1 MQLTSTKIQPN
12 QKKVGANL
20 HNPILYAHATN
31 NNMLVGQFVQRSK
44 TYWSFSYS
52 DEWLAYDSA
61 FPISLSLPLVEGE
74 CSSFNALNFIHNLLP
89 DLKEERLSLAHS
101 VGVQS
106 NDAFT
111 LLSKIG
117 HDCTGGISFGENR
130 KPPKIGWEYREISA
144 SELNELVTQRKSFL
158 PFFGEYRPCISGTQR
173 KTTLTRLNGKWYV
186 PQGKSISSHIIKY
199 PMDTIVQ
206 SNSILDMSSSV
217 ENEFICTQI
226 AKELGFNVPNMEII
240 TTESG
245 AKALA
250 VKRFD
255 RRFVDGVVSRR
266 HQEDF
271 CQIFG
276 VPEHQKYQSENNLGV
291 SKIVD
296 VLSLSEERKANNH
309 DFFKFMILQCLLGA
323 TDGHLKNFSVH
334 IVPGGHYQLAPF
346 YDLLS
351 AYPAVS
357 ATGLNKRKLK
367 LAMGLK
373 ASRGYKYNIN
383 KICLRHIEQT
393 ANRFGISNAE
403 CHEIVSTFLAQFS
416 SALSSIDKR
425 FPGQEF
431 ALVRD
436 AIFQHATEIV
446 GKLNRTI
453 K

>member
-1 MQLTSTKIQPN
+1 M
-12 QKKVGANL
+12 

-31 NNMLVGQFVQRSK
+31 NNMLVGQFVQQSK
-44 TYWSFSYS
+44 TNFSFSYT

-61 FPISLSLPLVEGE
+61 FPLSLSLPLVRGE

-89 DLKEERLSLAHS
+89 DLKEERLSLAQS

-106 NDAFT
+106 NDVFT
-111 LLSKIG
+111 LLSKIS
-117 HDCTGGISFGENR
+117 HDCTGGISFTESR
-130 KPPKIGWEYREISA
+130 EPPKIGWKYREISA

-158 PFFGEYRPCISGTQR
+158 PFFGDCRPCISGTQR

-186 PQGKSISSHIIKY
+186 PQEKSLSSHIIKF
-199 PMDTIVQ
+199 PMDVIAQ
-206 SNSILDMSSSV
+206 SNSVLDMSGSV

-226 AKELGFNVPNMEII
+226 AKELGFKVPDIEII
-240 TTESG
+240 TAESG

-255 RRFVDGVVSRR
+255 RCFGDGVVTRR

-271 CQIFG
+271 CQILG
-276 VPEHQKYQSENNLGV
+276 VPEHQKYQSENNLSV

-296 VLSLSEERKANNH
+296 VLSLSAQSKANNH

-334 IVPGGHYQLAPF
+334 IAPGGHYKLAPF

-367 LAMGLK
+367 LAMGLQ
-373 ASRGYKYNIN
+373 ASRGYKYHIS

-393 ANRFGISNAE
+393 ASQFGISNAE
-403 CHEIVSTFLAQFS
+403 CHEIVFAFLAQFS
-416 SALSSIDKR
+416 SALSSIDNR
-425 FPGQEF
+425 FPEKEF
-431 ALVRD
+431 SRVKD

-446 GKLNRTI
+446 EKLNRTI

>member
-1 MQLTSTKIQPN
+1 
-12 QKKVGANL
+12 
-20 HNPILYAHATN
+20 
-31 NNMLVGQFVQRSK
+31 MLVGQFVQQSK
-44 TYWSFSYS
+44 TNVSFSYS

-61 FPISLSLPLVEGE
+61 FPISLSLPLVRGE
-74 CSSFNALNFIHNLLP
+74 CSAFNALNFIHNLLP

-106 NDAFT
+106 IDAFN

-117 HDCTGGISFGENR
+117 HDCTGGISFTESRQAPN
-130 KPPKIGWEYREISA
+130 IGWEYRDIST
-144 SELNELVTQRKSFL
+144 SELNELITQRKSFL

-199 PMDTIVQ
+199 PMDTIAQ
-206 SNSILDMSSSV
+206 SNSVLDMSSSV
-217 ENEFICTQI
+217 ENEFICNQI
-226 AKELGFNVPNMEII
+226 AKKLGFNVPNVEII
-240 TTESG
+240 ATESG

-250 VKRFD
+250 VERFD
-255 RRFVDGVVSRR
+255 RSFGERSVSCR

-271 CQIFG
+271 CQILG
-276 VPEHQKYQSENNLGV
+276 VPEHRKYQSENGLGIT
-291 SKIVD
+291 SIAD
-296 VLSLSEERKANNH
+296 VLNFSAESNVNTH
-309 DFFKFMILQCLLGA
+309 DFFKFMILQYLLGA

-334 IVPGGHYQLAPF
+334 IAPGGHYQLAPF

-351 AYPAVS
+351 AYPAVG

-373 ASRGYKYNIN
+373 ASRGYKYHIN

-393 ANRFGISNAE
+393 ANQFGISNTN
-403 CHEIVSTFLAQFS
+403 CHEIVSAFLAQFS
-416 SALSSIDKR
+416 SALSSVDNR
-425 FPGQEF
+425 FPEKEF
-431 ALVRD
+431 TLVKN
-436 AIFQHATEIV
+436 AICQHATEIV

>member
-1 MQLTSTKIQPN
+1 M
-12 QKKVGANL
+12 
-20 HNPILYAHATN
+20 HNSKLYAHATN
-31 NNMLVGQFVQRSK
+31 NNMLVGQFVQQSK

-61 FPISLSLPLVEGE
+61 FPISLSLPLAKGQY
-74 CSSFNALNFIHNLLP
+74 SSSNTLNFIHNLLP

-101 VGVQS
+101 VGMQS
-106 NDAFT
+106 NDVFN
-111 LLSKIG
+111 LLAKIG
-117 HDCTGGISFGENR
+117 HDCTGGISFTESR
-130 KPPKIGWEYREISA
+130 EPPKIGWKYREISA

-158 PFFGEYRPCISGTQR
+158 PFFGDYRPCISGTQR

-186 PQGKSISSHIIKY
+186 PQEKSLSSHIIKY
-199 PMDTIVQ
+199 PMNAIAQ
-206 SNSILDMSSSV
+206 SNSVLDMSSSV

-226 AKELGFNVPNMEII
+226 AKELGFKVPDMEII

-245 AKALA
+245 AKAL
-250 VKRFD
+250 VVERFD
-255 RRFVDGVVSRR
+255 RCYVDGIMSRR

-276 VPEHQKYQSENNLGV
+276 VPEHQKYQSENNLGA

-296 VLSLSEERKANNH
+296 VLSLSAERKANNH
-309 DFFKFMILQCLLGA
+309 DFFKFMVLQYLLGA

-334 IVPGGHYQLAPF
+334 IAPGGHYQLAPF

-351 AYPAVS
+351 AYPAVG

-373 ASRGYKYNIN
+373 ASRGYKYHIN

-393 ANRFGISNAE
+393 ANQFGISNVN
-403 CHEIVSTFLAQFS
+403 CHEVVSDFLVQFS
-416 SALSSIDKR
+416 SALTSMDNR
-425 FPGQEF
+425 FPEREF
-431 ALVRD
+431 SLVKD
-436 AIFQHATEIV
+436 AIFQHAIKIV
-446 GKLNRTI
+446 EKLNRSI

>member
-1 MQLTSTKIQPN
+1 M
-12 QKKVGANL
+12 

-31 NNMLVGQFVQRSK
+31 NNMLVGQFVQQSK
-44 TYWSFSYS
+44 TNFSFSYT

-61 FPISLSLPLVEGE
+61 FPLSLSLPLVRGE
-74 CSSFNALNFIHNLLP
+74 CSSLNTLNFIHNLLP

-106 NDAFT
+106 NDAFN

-117 HDCTGGISFGENR
+117 HDCTGGISFTESSEEPN
-130 KPPKIGWEYREISA
+130 IGWEYREISA

-186 PQGKSISSHIIKY
+186 PQEKSLSSYIIKY
-199 PMDTIVQ
+199 PMDVIAQ
-206 SNSILDMSSSV
+206 SNSVLDMSSSV
-217 ENEFICTQI
+217 ENEFICAQI
-226 AKELGFNVPNMEII
+226 AKELGFRVPDMDII
-240 TTESG
+240 TVESG

-255 RRFVDGVVSRR
+255 RCFGDGVVTRR

-276 VPEHQKYQSENNLGV
+276 VPEHQKYQSENNLSV
-291 SKIVD
+291 SKIVN

-309 DFFKFMILQCLLGA
+309 DFFKFMVLQCLLGA

-334 IVPGGHYQLAPF
+334 IAPGGHYQLAPF

-367 LAMGLK
+367 LAMGLQ
-373 ASRGYKYNIN
+373 ASRGYKYHIS

-393 ANRFGISNAE
+393 ASQFGISNAN
-403 CHEIVSTFLAQFS
+403 CHEIVYAFLAQFS

-431 ALVRD
+431 ALVKD

-446 GKLNRTI
+446 EKLNRTI

>member
-1 MQLTSTKIQPN
+1 M
-12 QKKVGANL
+12 GANL

-31 NNMLVGQFVQRSK
+31 NILVGQFVQQSK
-44 TYWSFSYS
+44 TNLSFSYS

-61 FPISLSLPLVEGE
+61 FPISLSLPLVRGE
-74 CSSFNALNFIHNLLP
+74 CSAFNALNFIHNLLP

-101 VGVQS
+101 VGMQS
-106 NDAFT
+106 IDAFN

-117 HDCTGGISFGENR
+117 HDCTGGISFTESRQAPN
-130 KPPKIGWEYREISA
+130 IGWEYREIST

-199 PMDTIVQ
+199 PMDTIAQ
-206 SNSILDMSSSV
+206 SNSVLDMSSSV
-217 ENEFICTQI
+217 ENEFICNQI
-226 AKELGFNVPNMEII
+226 AKELGFNVPDIEII
-240 TTESG
+240 TAESG
-245 AKALA
+245 AKAL
-250 VKRFD
+250 VVERFD
-255 RRFVDGVVSRR
+255 RCFVDGVVSRR

-296 VLSLSEERKANNH
+296 VLSLSAESKANNH
-309 DFFKFMILQCLLGA
+309 DFFKFMVLQCLLGA

-334 IVPGGHYQLAPF
+334 IAPGGHYQLAPF

-351 AYPAVS
+351 AYPAVG

-373 ASRGYKYNIN
+373 ASRGYKYHIN

-393 ANRFGISNAE
+393 ANQFGISNAN
-403 CHEIVSTFLAQFS
+403 CHEIISDFLAQFS
-416 SALSSIDKR
+416 SSLSSIDNR
-425 FPGQEF
+425 FPEKEF
-431 ALVRD
+431 SLVKD
-436 AIFQHATEIV
+436 AIFQHATNIV
-446 GKLNRTI
+446 EKLNRTI

>member
-1 MQLTSTKIQPN
+1 MS
-12 QKKVGANL
+12 NL
-20 HNPILYAHATN
+20 ILYAHATN
-31 NNMLVGQFVQRSK
+31 NNMLVGQFVQQSK
-44 TYWSFSYS
+44 TYGVFSYS

-61 FPISLSLPLVEGE
+61 FPISLSLPLVKGE
-74 CSSFNALNFIHNLLP
+74 CSSLKALNFIHNLLP

-111 LLSKIG
+111 LLSKIS
-117 HDCTGGISFGENR
+117 HDCTGGISFTGSRE
-130 KPPKIGWEYREISA
+130 PPKIGWKYREISA

-158 PFFGEYRPCISGTQR
+158 PCFGDYRPCVSGTQR
-173 KTTLTRLNGKWYV
+173 KTTLMKTNGRWYV
-186 PQGKSISSHIIKY
+186 PQGTAFSSHIVKY
-199 PMDTIVQ
+199 PMDVITQ
-206 SNSILDMSSSV
+206 SNSVLDMSSSI

-226 AKELGFNVPNMEII
+226 AKELGFKVPDIEII
-240 TTESG
+240 TAESG

-255 RRFVDGVVSRR
+255 RCFGDGVVTRR

-271 CQIFG
+271 CQILG
-276 VPEHQKYQSENNLGV
+276 VPEHQKYQSENNLSV

-296 VLSLSEERKANNH
+296 VLSLSAQSKANNH
-309 DFFKFMILQCLLGA
+309 DFFKFMILQYLLGA

-334 IVPGGHYQLAPF
+334 IDPGGYYKLAPF

-357 ATGLNKRKLK
+357 AKGLNKRKLK
-367 LAMGLK
+367 LAMGLQ
-373 ASRGYKYNIN
+373 ASRGYKYHIS

-393 ANRFGISNAE
+393 ASQFGISNAE
-403 CHEIVSTFLAQFS
+403 CHEIVYAFLAQFS

-425 FPGQEF
+425 FPRQEF
-431 ALVRD
+431 ALVKD

-446 GKLNRTI
+446 EKLNRTI

>member
-1 MQLTSTKIQPN
+1 M
-12 QKKVGANL
+12 GANL
-20 HNPILYAHATN
+20 HNPIVYAHATN

-44 TYWSFSYS
+44 NNLSFSYS
-52 DEWLAYDSA
+52 EQWLAYHSSY
-61 FPISLSLPLVEGE
+61 PISLSLPLRMGE
-74 CSSFNALNFIHNLLP
+74 NSSFNVLNFMNNLLP
-89 DLKEERLSLAHS
+89 DLMEERLSLAHS
-101 VGVQS
+101 MGVQS
-106 NDAFT
+106 NDVFT
-111 LLSKIG
+111 LLSKFG
-117 HDCTGGISFGENR
+117 HDCTGGISFTESR
-130 KPPKIGWEYREISA
+130 EPPKIGWKYREISA

-158 PFFGEYRPCISGTQR
+158 PFFGDYRPCISGTQR

-186 PQGKSISSHIIKY
+186 PQEKSLSSHIIKY
-199 PMDTIVQ
+199 PMNAIAQ
-206 SNSILDMSSSV
+206 SNSVLDMSSSV

-226 AKELGFNVPNMEII
+226 AKELGFKVPDMEII

-245 AKALA
+245 SKALA

-255 RRFVDGVVSRR
+255 RCFGHEVVTRR

-276 VPEHQKYQSENNLGV
+276 VPEHLKYQSENNLGV

-296 VLSLSEERKANNH
+296 VLSFSAQSKANNH
-309 DFFKFMILQCLLGA
+309 DFFKFMILQYLLGA

-334 IVPGGHYQLAPF
+334 IDPSGHYQLTPF

-351 AYPAVS
+351 AYPAVGNR
-357 ATGLNKRKLK
+357 GLNKRKLK
-367 LAMGLK
+367 LAMGLQ
-373 ASRGYKYNIN
+373 ASRGYKYHIS

-393 ANRFGISNAE
+393 ASQFCISNANY
-403 CHEIVSTFLAQFS
+403 HEIVYVFLAQFS

-431 ALVRD
+431 ALVKD

-446 GKLNRTI
+446 EKLNRTI

>member
-1 MQLTSTKIQPN
+1 M
-12 QKKVGANL
+12 GANL

-31 NNMLVGQFVQRSK
+31 NMLVGQFVQRSK
-44 TYWSFSYS
+44 TNFSFSYS

-61 FPISLSLPLVEGE
+61 FPLSLSLPLVRGE
-74 CSSFNALNFIHNLLP
+74 CSSLNALNFIHNLLP

-106 NDAFT
+106 NDAFN

-117 HDCTGGISFGENR
+117 HDCTGGISFTESSEEPN
-130 KPPKIGWEYREISA
+130 IGWEYREISA

-199 PMDTIVQ
+199 PMDTIAQ
-206 SNSILDMSSSV
+206 SNTVLDMSSSV
-217 ENEFICTQI
+217 ENEFICNQI

-240 TTESG
+240 TAESG
-245 AKALA
+245 AKAL
-250 VKRFD
+250 VVERFD
-255 RRFVDGVVSRR
+255 RCFVDRIVSRR

-296 VLSLSEERKANNH
+296 VLSFSAKSKANNH
-309 DFFKFMILQCLLGA
+309 DFFKFMVLQCLLGA

-334 IVPGGHYQLAPF
+334 IDPGGHYQIAPF

-351 AYPAVS
+351 AYPAVG

-373 ASRGYKYNIN
+373 ASRGYKYHIC
-383 KICLRHIEQT
+383 KIYLRHIDQT
-393 ANRFGISNAE
+393 ASQFGISNAE
-403 CHEIVSTFLAQFS
+403 CHEIVSDFLAQFTN
-416 SALSSIDKR
+416 ALSSIDKR
-425 FPGQEF
+425 FLGKEF
-431 ALVRD
+431 SLVKD
-436 AIFQHATEIV
+436 AIFQHAIEIV
-446 GKLNRTI
+446 DRLNRSI

>member
-1 MQLTSTKIQPN
+1 M
-12 QKKVGANL
+12 

-31 NNMLVGQFVQRSK
+31 NNMLVGQFVQQSK
-44 TYWSFSYS
+44 TYGSFSYS

-61 FPISLSLPLVEGE
+61 FPISLSLPLVKGE
-74 CSSFNALNFIHNLLP
+74 CSSLNTLNFIHNLLP

-101 VGVQS
+101 MGVQP

-117 HDCTGGISFGENR
+117 HDCTGGISFTGSR
-130 KPPKIGWEYREISA
+130 QAPTIGWEYREISA
-144 SELNELVTQRKSFL
+144 SELNELVTLRKSFL
-158 PFFGEYRPCISGTQR
+158 SFFGDYRPCISGTQR

-186 PQGKSISSHIIKY
+186 PQEKSLSSHIIKY
-199 PMDTIVQ
+199 PMDVIAQ
-206 SNSILDMSSSV
+206 SNSVLDMSRSV

-226 AKELGFNVPNMEII
+226 AKELGFKVPDMEII

-255 RRFVDGVVSRR
+255 RCFGDGVVTSR

-276 VPEHQKYQSENNLGV
+276 VPEHLKYQSENNLGV

-296 VLSLSEERKANNH
+296 VLSLSTQSKANNH

-334 IVPGGHYQLAPF
+334 IAPGGHYQLAPF

-367 LAMGLK
+367 LAMGLQ
-373 ASRGYKYNIN
+373 ASRGYKYHIS

-393 ANRFGISNAE
+393 ASRFGISNAE
-403 CHEIVSTFLAQFS
+403 CHEIVSDFLSQFNN
-416 SALSSIDKR
+416 ALSSIDKQ
-425 FPGQEF
+425 FPEKAF
-431 ALVRD
+431 TLVKD
-436 AIFQHATEIV
+436 AIYQHATEIV
-446 GKLNRTI
+446 EKLNRTI

>member
-1 MQLTSTKIQPN
+1 M
-12 QKKVGANL
+12 

-31 NNMLVGQFVQRSK
+31 NNMLVGQFVQQSK
-44 TYWSFSYS
+44 TNFSFSYT

-61 FPISLSLPLVEGE
+61 FPLSLSLPLVRGE

-89 DLKEERLSLAHS
+89 DLKEERLSLAQS

-106 NDAFT
+106 NDVFT
-111 LLSKIG
+111 LLSKIS
-117 HDCTGGISFGENR
+117 HDCTGGISFTESR
-130 KPPKIGWEYREISA
+130 EPPKIGWKYREISA

-158 PFFGEYRPCISGTQR
+158 PFFGDYRPCISGTQR

-186 PQGKSISSHIIKY
+186 PQEKSLSSHIIKF
-199 PMDTIVQ
+199 PMDVIAQ
-206 SNSILDMSSSV
+206 SNSVLDMSGSV

-226 AKELGFNVPNMEII
+226 AKELGFKVPDIEII
-240 TTESG
+240 TAESG

-255 RRFVDGVVSRR
+255 RCFGDGVVTRR

-271 CQIFG
+271 CQILG
-276 VPEHQKYQSENNLGV
+276 VPEHQKYQSENNLSV

-296 VLSLSEERKANNH
+296 VLSLSAQSKANNH

-334 IVPGGHYQLAPF
+334 IAPGGHYKLAPF

-367 LAMGLK
+367 LAMGLQ
-373 ASRGYKYNIN
+373 ASRGYKYHIS

-393 ANRFGISNAE
+393 ASQFGISNAE
-403 CHEIVSTFLAQFS
+403 CHEIVFAFLAQFS
-416 SALSSIDKR
+416 SALSSIDNR
-425 FPGQEF
+425 FPEKEF
-431 ALVRD
+431 SRVKD

>member
-1 MQLTSTKIQPN
+1 M
-12 QKKVGANL
+12 GANL

-31 NNMLVGQFVQRSK
+31 NNMLVGQFVQQSK
-44 TYWSFSYS
+44 TNFSFSYT

-61 FPISLSLPLVEGE
+61 FPLSLSLPLVRGE

-89 DLKEERLSLAHS
+89 DLKEERLSLAQS

-106 NDAFT
+106 NDVFT
-111 LLSKIG
+111 LLSKIS
-117 HDCTGGISFGENR
+117 HDCTGGISFTESR
-130 KPPKIGWEYREISA
+130 EPPKIGWKYREISA

-158 PFFGEYRPCISGTQR
+158 PFFGDYRPCISGTQR

-186 PQGKSISSHIIKY
+186 PQEKSLSSHIIKF
-199 PMDTIVQ
+199 PMDVIAQ
-206 SNSILDMSSSV
+206 SNSVLDMSGSV

-226 AKELGFNVPNMEII
+226 AKELGFKVPDIEII
-240 TTESG
+240 TAESG

-255 RRFVDGVVSRR
+255 RCFGDGVVTRR

-271 CQIFG
+271 CQILG
-276 VPEHQKYQSENNLGV
+276 VPEHQKYQSENNLSV

-296 VLSLSEERKANNH
+296 VLSLSAQSKANNH

-334 IVPGGHYQLAPF
+334 IAPGGHYKLAPF

-367 LAMGLK
+367 LAMGLQ
-373 ASRGYKYNIN
+373 ASRGYKYHIS

-393 ANRFGISNAE
+393 ASQFGISNAE
-403 CHEIVSTFLAQFS
+403 CHEIVFAFLAQFS
-416 SALSSIDKR
+416 SALSSIDNR
-425 FPGQEF
+425 FPEKEF
-431 ALVRD
+431 SRVKD

>member
-1 MQLTSTKIQPN
+1 M
-12 QKKVGANL
+12 
-20 HNPILYAHATN
+20 HNPILYAHTTN
-31 NNMLVGQFVQRSK
+31 NNMLVGQFVQQSR

-61 FPISLSLPLVEGE
+61 FPISLSLPLLKGE
-74 CSSFNALNFIHNLLP
+74 CSSFNALNFMHNLLP

-106 NDAFT
+106 NNAFT

-117 HDCTGGISFGENR
+117 HDCTGGISFTESR
-130 KPPKIGWEYREISA
+130 EPPKIGWKYREISA
-144 SELNELVTQRKSFL
+144 SELNELVTQLKSFC
-158 PFFGEYRPCISGTQR
+158 PFFGDYRPCISGTQR

-186 PQGKSISSHIIKY
+186 PQEQSLSSHIIKY
-199 PMDTIVQ
+199 PMDAIAQ
-206 SNSILDMSSSV
+206 SNSVLDMSSSV

-226 AKELGFNVPNMEII
+226 AKELGFKVPDMEII
-240 TTESG
+240 TVESG
-245 AKALA
+245 AKSLA

-255 RRFVDGVVSRR
+255 RCFGDGVVTRR

-276 VPEHQKYQSENNLGV
+276 VPEHQKYQSENNLSV

-296 VLSLSEERKANNH
+296 ALSLSVESKANKH

-334 IVPGGHYQLAPF
+334 IDSNGFHQLTPF

-351 AYPAVS
+351 AYPAVGPK
-357 ATGLNKRKLK
+357 GLNKRKLK
-367 LAMGLK
+367 LSMGLK
-373 ASRGYKYNIN
+373 ASKGYKYHVN

-393 ANRFGISNAE
+393 ANQFGISHAE
-403 CHEIVSTFLAQFS
+403 CHEIVSGLLTQFS
-416 SALSSIDKR
+416 DALSSIDKR
-425 FPGQEF
+425 FPGEEF
-431 ALVRD
+431 AFVKD
-436 AIFQHATEIV
+436 SIFEHATENV
-446 GKLNRTI
+446 EKLNRSI

>member
-1 MQLTSTKIQPN
+1 
-12 QKKVGANL
+12 
-20 HNPILYAHATN
+20 
-31 NNMLVGQFVQRSK
+31 MLVGQFVQQSK
-44 TYWSFSYS
+44 TNLSFSYS
-52 DEWLAYDSA
+52 DKWLAYDSA
-61 FPISLSLPLVEGE
+61 FPLSLSLPLVKGE

-106 NDAFT
+106 NDVFT
-111 LLSKIG
+111 LLSKVG
-117 HDCTGGISFGENR
+117 HDCTGGISFTESR
-130 KPPKIGWEYREISA
+130 EPPKIGWKYREISA

-158 PFFGEYRPCISGTQR
+158 PCFGDYRPCISGTQR
-173 KTTLTRLNGKWYV
+173 KTTLMKTNGRWYV
-186 PQGKSISSHIIKY
+186 PQGTAFSSHIVKY
-199 PMDTIVQ
+199 PMDVITQ
-206 SNSILDMSSSV
+206 SNSVLDMSSSIK
-217 ENEFICTQI
+217 NEFICTQI
-226 AKELGFNVPNMEII
+226 AKELGFKVPDIEII
-240 TTESG
+240 TAESG

-255 RRFVDGVVSRR
+255 RCFGDGVVTRR

-271 CQIFG
+271 CQILG
-276 VPEHQKYQSENNLGV
+276 VPEHQKYESENNLSV

-296 VLSLSEERKANNH
+296 VLSLSAQSKANNH

-334 IVPGGHYQLAPF
+334 IDHGGYYKLAPF

-367 LAMGLK
+367 LAMGLQ
-373 ASRGYKYNIN
+373 ASRGYKYHIS

-393 ANRFGISNAE
+393 ASQFGISNAE
-403 CHEIVSTFLAQFS
+403 CHEIVYAFLAQFS

-431 ALVRD
+431 ALVKD
-436 AIFQHATEIV
+436 AIFQHATEV
-446 GKLNRTI
+446 VEKLNRTI

>member
-1 MQLTSTKIQPN
+1 M
-12 QKKVGANL
+12 GANL
-20 HNPILYAHATN
+20 HNPIVYAHATN

-44 TYWSFSYS
+44 NNLSFSYS
-52 DEWLAYDSA
+52 EQWLAYHSS
-61 FPISLSLPLVEGE
+61 FPISLSLPLRMGE
-74 CSSFNALNFIHNLLP
+74 NSSFNVLNFMNNLLP
-89 DLKEERLSLAHS
+89 DLMEERLSLAHS

-106 NDAFT
+106 NDVFT
-111 LLSKIG
+111 LLSKFG
-117 HDCTGGISFGENR
+117 HDCTGGISFTESR
-130 KPPKIGWEYREISA
+130 EPPKIGWKYREISA

-158 PFFGEYRPCISGTQR
+158 PCFGDYRPCVSGTQR
-173 KTTLTRLNGKWYV
+173 KTTLMKTNGRWYV
-186 PQGKSISSHIIKY
+186 PQGTAFSSHIVKY
-199 PMDTIVQ
+199 PMDVINQ
-206 SNSILDMSSSV
+206 SNSVLDMSSSI

-226 AKELGFNVPNMEII
+226 AKELGFNVPSVEII

-255 RRFVDGVVSRR
+255 RCFGDGVVTRR

-276 VPEHQKYQSENNLGV
+276 VPEHLKYQSENNLGV

-296 VLSLSEERKANNH
+296 VLSLSAQSKANNH
-309 DFFKFMILQCLLGA
+309 DFFKFMILQYLLGA
-323 TDGHLKNFSVH
+323 TDGHIKNFSVH
-334 IVPGGHYQLAPF
+334 IAPGGHYQLTPF

-373 ASRGYKYNIN
+373 ASRGYKYHIN

-393 ANRFGISNAE
+393 SAQFGISNAE
-403 CHEIVSTFLAQFS
+403 CHEIVYAFLAQFS

-431 ALVRD
+431 ALVKD

-446 GKLNRTI
+446 EKLNRTI

>member
-1 MQLTSTKIQPN
+1 M
-12 QKKVGANL
+12 

-31 NNMLVGQFVQRSK
+31 NNMFVGQFVQHSR

-61 FPISLSLPLVEGE
+61 FPISLSLPLVKGE
-74 CSSFNALNFIHNLLP
+74 YSSFNALNFMHNLLP

-106 NDAFT
+106 NNAFA

-117 HDCTGGISFGENR
+117 HDCTGGISFTESR
-130 KPPKIGWEYREISA
+130 EPPNIGWKYREISA

-158 PFFGEYRPCISGTQR
+158 PCFGDYRPCVSGTQR
-173 KTTLTRLNGKWYV
+173 KTTLMKTNGRWYV
-186 PQGKSISSHIIKY
+186 PQGTAFSSHIVKY
-199 PMDTIVQ
+199 PMDVIAQ
-206 SNSILDMSSSV
+206 SNSVLDMSSSV

-226 AKELGFNVPNMEII
+226 AKKLGFKVPDMEII
-240 TTESG
+240 TAESG

-255 RRFVDGVVSRR
+255 RCFGDGAVTRR

-276 VPEHQKYQSENNLGV
+276 VPEHLKYQSESNLGV

-296 VLSLSEERKANNH
+296 VLSLSAERKANNH
-309 DFFKFMILQCLLGA
+309 DFFKFMVLQYFLGA

-334 IVPGGHYQLAPF
+334 IAPGGHYQLTPF

-351 AYPAVS
+351 AYPAVG

-373 ASRGYKYNIN
+373 ASRGYKYQIN

-393 ANRFGISNAE
+393 ASQFGISNTN
-403 CHEIVSTFLAQFS
+403 CHEIVFTFLAQFS
-416 SALSSIDKR
+416 CALSSIDKR

-431 ALVRD
+431 ALVKD

-446 GKLNRTI
+446 EKLNRTI

>member
-1 MQLTSTKIQPN
+1 M
-12 QKKVGANL
+12 

-31 NNMLVGQFVQRSK
+31 NMIVGQFVQQSK

-61 FPISLSLPLVEGE
+61 FPISLSLPLVKGE

-106 NDAFT
+106 NDVFN

-117 HDCTGGISFGENR
+117 HDCTGGISFTESRQAPN
-130 KPPKIGWEYREISA
+130 IGWEYREVSA

-186 PQGKSISSHIIKY
+186 PQEKSISSHIIKY
-199 PMDTIVQ
+199 PMDAIVQ
-206 SNSILDMSSSV
+206 SNSVLDMSSSV
-217 ENEFICTQI
+217 ENEFICNQI
-226 AKELGFNVPNMEII
+226 AKELGFSVPDIEII
-240 TTESG
+240 TAESG
-245 AKALA
+245 AKAL
-250 VKRFD
+250 VVERFD
-255 RRFVDGVVSRR
+255 RCFVDGVVSRR

-296 VLSLSEERKANNH
+296 VLSLSAERKANNH
-309 DFFKFMILQCLLGA
+309 DFFKFMVLQCLLGA

-334 IVPGGHYQLAPF
+334 IAPGGHYQLAPF

-351 AYPAVS
+351 AYPAIS

-373 ASRGYKYNIN
+373 ASRGYKYHIN

-393 ANRFGISNAE
+393 ANQFGISNAN
-403 CHEIVSTFLAQFS
+403 CHEIISAFLAQFS
-416 SALSSIDKR
+416 NALSSVDNR
-425 FPGQEF
+425 FPEKEF
-431 ALVRD
+431 SLVKD
-436 AIFQHATEIV
+436 AIFQHASKIV
-446 GKLNRTI
+446 EKLSRSI

>member
-1 MQLTSTKIQPN
+1 M
-12 QKKVGANL
+12 
-20 HNPILYAHATN
+20 HNPILYVHATN
-31 NNMLVGQFVQRSK
+31 NNMLVGQLVQQSK
-44 TYWSFSYS
+44 TYGAFSYS

-61 FPISLSLPLVEGE
+61 FPISLSLPLVKGE
-74 CSSFNALNFIHNLLP
+74 CSSFNALNFMYNLLP
-89 DLKEERLSLAHS
+89 DLEEERLSIAHS

-106 NDAFT
+106 NDVFT
-111 LLSKIG
+111 LLSKIS
-117 HDCTGGISFGENR
+117 HDCTGGISFTESR
-130 KPPKIGWEYREISA
+130 EPPKIGWKYREISA

-158 PFFGEYRPCISGTQR
+158 PFFGDYRPCISGTQR
-173 KTTLTRLNGKWYV
+173 KTTLTRLNDKWYV
-186 PQGKSISSHIIKY
+186 PQEQSLSSHMIKY
-199 PMDTIVQ
+199 PMDVIAQ
-206 SNSILDMSSSV
+206 SNSVVDMSSSV

-226 AKELGFNVPNMEII
+226 AKELGFKVPDIEIL
-240 TTESG
+240 TAESG

-255 RRFVDGVVSRR
+255 RCFGDGVVTRR

-276 VPEHQKYQSENNLGV
+276 IPEHQKYQSENNLGV

-296 VLSLSEERKANNH
+296 VLSLSAQSKTNNH

-334 IVPGGHYQLAPF
+334 IAPGGHYQLAPF

-373 ASRGYKYNIN
+373 ASRGYKYHIN

-393 ANRFGISNAE
+393 ADQFGISNAN
-403 CHEIVSTFLAQFS
+403 CHEIVFTFLAQFS

-431 ALVRD
+431 ALVKD

-446 GKLNRTI
+446 EKLNRTI

>member
-1 MQLTSTKIQPN
+1 M
-12 QKKVGANL
+12 

-31 NNMLVGQFVQRSK
+31 NMIVGQFVQQSK

-61 FPISLSLPLVEGE
+61 FPISLSLPLVKGE
-74 CSSFNALNFIHNLLP
+74 YSSFNALNFIHNLLP

-106 NDAFT
+106 NDVFN

-117 HDCTGGISFGENR
+117 HDCTGGISFTESRQAPN
-130 KPPKIGWEYREISA
+130 IGWEYREVSA

-186 PQGKSISSHIIKY
+186 PQEKSISSHIIKY
-199 PMDTIVQ
+199 PMDAIVQ
-206 SNSILDMSSSV
+206 SNSVLDMSSSV
-217 ENEFICTQI
+217 ENEFICNQI
-226 AKELGFNVPNMEII
+226 AKELGFSVPDIEII
-240 TTESG
+240 TAESG
-245 AKALA
+245 AKAL
-250 VKRFD
+250 VVERFD
-255 RRFVDGVVSRR
+255 RCFVDGVVSRR

-296 VLSLSEERKANNH
+296 VLSLSAERKANNH
-309 DFFKFMILQCLLGA
+309 DFFKFMVLQCLLGA

-334 IVPGGHYQLAPF
+334 IAPGGHYQLAPF

-351 AYPAVS
+351 AYPAIS

-373 ASRGYKYNIN
+373 ASRGYKYHIN

-393 ANRFGISNAE
+393 ANQFGISNAN
-403 CHEIVSTFLAQFS
+403 CHEIISAFLAQFS
-416 SALSSIDKR
+416 NALSSVDNR
-425 FPGQEF
+425 FPEKEF
-431 ALVRD
+431 SLVKD
-436 AIFQHATEIV
+436 AIFQHASKIV
-446 GKLNRTI
+446 EKLSRSI

>member
-1 MQLTSTKIQPN
+1 MR
-12 QKKVGANL
+12 ANL

-31 NNMLVGQFVQRSK
+31 NNMLVGQFVQQSK
-44 TYWSFSYS
+44 TNLSFSYS
-52 DEWLAYDSA
+52 DKWLAYDSA
-61 FPISLSLPLVEGE
+61 FPLSLSLPLVKGE

-106 NDAFT
+106 NDVFT
-111 LLSKIG
+111 LLSKVG
-117 HDCTGGISFGENR
+117 HDCTGGISFTESR
-130 KPPKIGWEYREISA
+130 EPPKIGWKYREISA

-158 PFFGEYRPCISGTQR
+158 PCFGDYRPCISGTQR
-173 KTTLTRLNGKWYV
+173 KTTLMKTNGRWYV
-186 PQGKSISSHIIKY
+186 PQGTAFSSHIVKY
-199 PMDTIVQ
+199 PMDVITQ
-206 SNSILDMSSSV
+206 SNSVLDMSSSIK
-217 ENEFICTQI
+217 NEFICTQI
-226 AKELGFNVPNMEII
+226 AKELGFKVPDIEII
-240 TTESG
+240 TAESG

-255 RRFVDGVVSRR
+255 RCFGDGVVTRR

-271 CQIFG
+271 CQILG
-276 VPEHQKYQSENNLGV
+276 VPEHQKYESENNLSV

-296 VLSLSEERKANNH
+296 VLSLSAQSKANNH

-334 IVPGGHYQLAPF
+334 IDHGGYYKLAPF

-367 LAMGLK
+367 LAMGLQ
-373 ASRGYKYNIN
+373 ASRGYKYHIS

-393 ANRFGISNAE
+393 ASQFGISNAE
-403 CHEIVSTFLAQFS
+403 CHEIVYAFLAQFS

-431 ALVRD
+431 ALVKD
-436 AIFQHATEIV
+436 AIFQHATEV
-446 GKLNRTI
+446 VEKLNRTI

>member
-1 MQLTSTKIQPN
+1 
-12 QKKVGANL
+12 
-20 HNPILYAHATN
+20 
-31 NNMLVGQFVQRSK
+31 MLVGQFVQQSK
-44 TYWSFSYS
+44 TNLLFSYS

-61 FPISLSLPLVEGE
+61 FPLSLSLPLVRGE

-106 NDAFT
+106 NDAFS

-117 HDCTGGISFGENR
+117 HDCTGGISFTESR
-130 KPPKIGWEYREISA
+130 EPPKIGWKYREISA

-158 PFFGEYRPCISGTQR
+158 PFFGDYRPCISGTQR

-186 PQGKSISSHIIKY
+186 PQEKSLSSHIIKY
-199 PMDTIVQ
+199 PMDAIAQ
-206 SNSILDMSSSV
+206 SNSVLDMSCSV

-226 AKELGFNVPNMEII
+226 AKELGFKVPDMEII

-255 RRFVDGVVSRR
+255 RCFGDGAVTRR

-276 VPEHQKYQSENNLGV
+276 VPEHQKYQSENNLSV

-296 VLSLSEERKANNH
+296 VLSLSAQSKANNH

-334 IVPGGHYQLAPF
+334 LAPSGHYQLTPF

-351 AYPAVS
+351 AYPAVG
-357 ATGLNKRKLK
+357 ANGLNKRKLK

-373 ASRGYKYNIN
+373 ASKGYKYHIS

-393 ANRFGISNAE
+393 ASQFGISNAE
-403 CHEIVSTFLAQFS
+403 CHEIVYAFLAQFS
-416 SALSSIDKR
+416 SALSSIDNR
-425 FPGQEF
+425 FPEKEF
-431 ALVRD
+431 SRVKD

-446 GKLNRTI
+446 EKLNRTI

>member
-1 MQLTSTKIQPN
+1 M
-12 QKKVGANL
+12 

-31 NNMLVGQFVQRSK
+31 NNMLVGQFVQQSK
-44 TYWSFSYS
+44 TNFSFSYT

-61 FPISLSLPLVEGE
+61 FPLSLSLPLVRGE

-89 DLKEERLSLAHS
+89 DLKEERLSLAQS

-106 NDAFT
+106 NDVFT
-111 LLSKIG
+111 LLSKIS
-117 HDCTGGISFGENR
+117 HDCTGGISFTESR
-130 KPPKIGWEYREISA
+130 EPPKIGWKYREISA

-158 PFFGEYRPCISGTQR
+158 PFFGDYRPCISGTQR

-186 PQGKSISSHIIKY
+186 PQEKSLSSHIIKF
-199 PMDTIVQ
+199 PMDVIAQ
-206 SNSILDMSSSV
+206 SNSVLDMSGSV

-226 AKELGFNVPNMEII
+226 AKELGFKVPDIEII
-240 TTESG
+240 TAESG

-255 RRFVDGVVSRR
+255 RCFGDGVVTRR

-271 CQIFG
+271 CQILG
-276 VPEHQKYQSENNLGV
+276 VPEHQKYQSENNLSV

-296 VLSLSEERKANNH
+296 VLSLSAQSKANNH

-334 IVPGGHYQLAPF
+334 IAPGGHYKLAPF

-367 LAMGLK
+367 LAMGLQ
-373 ASRGYKYNIN
+373 ASRGYKYHIS

-393 ANRFGISNAE
+393 ASQFGISNAE
-403 CHEIVSTFLAQFS
+403 CHEIVFAFLAQFS
-416 SALSSIDKR
+416 SALSSIDNR
-425 FPGQEF
+425 FPEKEF
-431 ALVRD
+431 SRVKD

-446 GKLNRTI
+446 EKLNRTI

>member
-1 MQLTSTKIQPN
+1 M
-12 QKKVGANL
+12 
-20 HNPILYAHATN
+20 HNPIVYAHATN
-31 NNMLVGQFVQRSK
+31 NNMLVGQFVQQSK
-44 TYWSFSYS
+44 IYWSFSYS
-52 DEWLAYDSA
+52 EQWLAYDSA
-61 FPISLSLPLVEGE
+61 FPISLSLPLVKGE

-101 VGVQS
+101 VGVQFQ
-106 NDAFT
+106 DVFT

-117 HDCTGGISFGENR
+117 HDCTGGISFTESR
-130 KPPKIGWEYREISA
+130 DTPKIGWKYREISA

-158 PFFGEYRPCISGTQR
+158 PFFGDYRPCISGTQR
-173 KTTLTRLNGKWYV
+173 KTTLTKLNGKWYV
-186 PQGKSISSHIIKY
+186 PQEKTLSSHIIKY
-199 PMDTIVQ
+199 PMDAIAQ
-206 SNSILDMSSSV
+206 SNSVLDMSSSV

-226 AKELGFNVPNMEII
+226 AKKLGFNVPNIEII

-250 VKRFD
+250 VERFD
-255 RRFVDGVVSRR
+255 RCFGDGAVTRR

-296 VLSLSEERKANNH
+296 VLSLSAQSEANNH
-309 DFFKFMILQCLLGA
+309 DFFKFMVLQCLLGA

-334 IVPGGHYQLAPF
+334 IAPGGHYQLTPF

-373 ASRGYKYNIN
+373 ASRGYKYHIN
-383 KICLRHIEQT
+383 KVFLRHIEQT
-393 ANRFGISNAE
+393 ASQFGISKAG
-403 CHEIVSTFLAQFS
+403 CHEIVSDFLSQFS
-416 SALSSIDKR
+416 NALSYIDKR
-425 FPGQEF
+425 FPGKEF
-431 ALVRD
+431 TLVKD
-436 AIFQHATEIV
+436 AIFQHAIETV
-446 GKLNRTI
+446 DKLNRSI

>member
-1 MQLTSTKIQPN
+1 MY
-12 QKKVGANL
+12 
-20 HNPILYAHATN
+20 NPILYAHATN

-44 TYWSFSYS
+44 NNLSFSYS
-52 DEWLAYDSA
+52 EQWLAYHSS
-61 FPISLSLPLVEGE
+61 FPISLSLPLRTGE
-74 CSSFNALNFIHNLLP
+74 NSSFNVLNFMNNLLP
-89 DLKEERLSLAHS
+89 DLMEERLSLAHS
-101 VGVQS
+101 LGVQS
-106 NDAFT
+106 NDVFT
-111 LLSKIG
+111 LLSKVG
-117 HDCTGGISFGENR
+117 HDCTGGISFTESR
-130 KPPKIGWEYREISA
+130 EPPNIGWNYREISA

-158 PFFGEYRPCISGTQR
+158 PFFGDYRPCISGTQR

-186 PQGKSISSHIIKY
+186 PQEKSLSSHIIKY
-199 PMDTIVQ
+199 PMDVIAQ
-206 SNSILDMSSSV
+206 SNSVLDMSGSV

-226 AKELGFNVPNMEII
+226 AKELGFKVPDMEII
-240 TTESG
+240 TAESG

-255 RRFVDGVVSRR
+255 RCFGDGVVTRR

-271 CQIFG
+271 CQILG
-276 VPEHQKYQSENNLGV
+276 VPEHQKYQSENNLSV

-296 VLSLSEERKANNH
+296 VLSLSAQSKANNH
-309 DFFKFMILQCLLGA
+309 DFFKFMVLQYLLGA

-334 IVPGGHYQLAPF
+334 IAPGGHYQLTPF

-351 AYPAVS
+351 AYPAVG

-373 ASRGYKYNIN
+373 ASRGYKYQIN

-393 ANRFGISNAE
+393 ASQFGISNTN
-403 CHEIVSTFLAQFS
+403 CHEIVSDFLSQFS
-416 SALSSIDKR
+416 NALSSIDKR
-425 FPGQEF
+425 FPEKEF
-431 ALVRD
+431 TLVKD

-446 GKLNRTI
+446 EKLNRTI

>member
-1 MQLTSTKIQPN
+1 MS
-12 QKKVGANL
+12 NL
-20 HNPILYAHATN
+20 ILYAHATN
-31 NNMLVGQFVQRSK
+31 NNMLVGQFVQQSK
-44 TYWSFSYS
+44 TYGVFSYS

-61 FPISLSLPLVEGE
+61 FPISLSLPLVKGE
-74 CSSFNALNFIHNLLP
+74 CSSLKALNFIHNLLP

-111 LLSKIG
+111 LLSKIS
-117 HDCTGGISFGENR
+117 HDCTGGISFTGSMQAPN
-130 KPPKIGWEYREISA
+130 IGWEYREISA

-158 PFFGEYRPCISGTQR
+158 PFFGDYRPCISGTQR

-186 PQGKSISSHIIKY
+186 PQEKSLSSHIIKY
-199 PMDTIVQ
+199 PMDVIAQ
-206 SNSILDMSSSV
+206 SNSVLDMSSSI

-226 AKELGFNVPNMEII
+226 AKKLGFKVPDMEII
-240 TTESG
+240 TAESG

-255 RRFVDGVVSRR
+255 RCFGDGVVTRR

-271 CQIFG
+271 CQILG
-276 VPEHQKYQSENNLGV
+276 VPEHQKYQSENNLSV

-296 VLSLSEERKANNH
+296 VLSLSAQSKANNH
-309 DFFKFMILQCLLGA
+309 DFFKFMILQYLLGA

-334 IVPGGHYQLAPF
+334 IDPGGYYKLAPF

-357 ATGLNKRKLK
+357 AKGLNKRKLK
-367 LAMGLK
+367 LAMGLQ
-373 ASRGYKYNIN
+373 ASRGYKYHIS

-393 ANRFGISNAE
+393 ASQFGISNAE
-403 CHEIVSTFLAQFS
+403 CREIVYAFLAQFS

-425 FPGQEF
+425 FPRQEF
-431 ALVRD
+431 ALVKD

-446 GKLNRTI
+446 EKLNRTI

>member
-1 MQLTSTKIQPN
+1 M
-12 QKKVGANL
+12 

-31 NNMLVGQFVQRSK
+31 NNMLVGQFVQQSK
-44 TYWSFSYS
+44 TYCSFSYS

-61 FPISLSLPLVEGE
+61 FPISLSLPLVKGE
-74 CSSFNALNFIHNLLP
+74 CSSFKALNFIHNLLP
-89 DLKEERLSLAHS
+89 DLKEERLSLAQS

-106 NDAFT
+106 NDAFN
-111 LLSKIG
+111 LLSKVG
-117 HDCTGGISFGENR
+117 HDCTGSISFTESRQIPN
-130 KPPKIGWEYREISA
+130 IGWEYREIST
-144 SELNELVTQRKSFL
+144 SELNDLVIQRKSFL

-173 KTTLTRLNGKWYV
+173 KTTLTRLNDKWYV

-199 PMDTIVQ
+199 PMDAIAQ

-255 RRFVDGVVSRR
+255 RCFGDGVVTRR

-296 VLSLSEERKANNH
+296 VLSLSAERKANNH
-309 DFFKFMILQCLLGA
+309 DFFKFMVLQCLLGA

-334 IVPGGHYQLAPF
+334 IAPNGHYKLAPF

-351 AYPAVS
+351 AYPAVG

-373 ASRGYKYNIN
+373 ASRGYKYPIN

-393 ANRFGISNAE
+393 ANQFGIGNTN
-403 CHEIVSTFLAQFS
+403 CHEIVSAFLAQFS
-416 SALSSIDKR
+416 SALSSVDNR
-425 FPGQEF
+425 FPEKEF
-431 ALVRD
+431 SLVKD
-436 AIFQHATEIV
+436 AIFQHATKIV
-446 GKLNRTI
+446 EKLNRSI

>member
-1 MQLTSTKIQPN
+1 MY
-12 QKKVGANL
+12 
-20 HNPILYAHATN
+20 NPILYAHATN
-31 NNMLVGQFVQRSK
+31 NMLVGQFVQQSK
-44 TYWSFSYS
+44 TNLSFSYS

-61 FPISLSLPLVEGE
+61 FPISLSLPLARGE
-74 CSSFNALNFIHNLLP
+74 CSEFNALNFIHNLLP

-106 NDAFT
+106 NDAFN

-117 HDCTGGISFGENR
+117 HDCTGGISFTESRQAPN
-130 KPPKIGWEYREISA
+130 IGWEYREISA

-199 PMDTIVQ
+199 PMDAIVQ
-206 SNSILDMSSSV
+206 SNSVLDMSSSV
-217 ENEFICTQI
+217 ENEFICNRI
-226 AKELGFNVPNMEII
+226 AKELGFNVPDIEII
-240 TTESG
+240 RAESG
-245 AKALA
+245 AKAL
-250 VKRFD
+250 VVERFD
-255 RRFVDGVVSRR
+255 RCFVDGVVSRR

-291 SKIVD
+291 SKIID
-296 VLSLSEERKANNH
+296 VLSLSAERKANNH
-309 DFFKFMILQCLLGA
+309 DFFKFMVLQCLLGA

-334 IVPGGHYQLAPF
+334 IAPGGHYQLAPF

-351 AYPAVS
+351 AYPAVGV
-357 ATGLNKRKLK
+357 TGLNKRKLK

-373 ASRGYKYNIN
+373 ASRGYKYHIN

-393 ANRFGISNAE
+393 AAQFGISNAN
-403 CHEIVSTFLAQFS
+403 CHEITSAFLAQFS

-425 FPGQEF
+425 FPEKEF
-431 ALVRD
+431 SLVKD
-436 AIFQHATEIV
+436 AIFQHSTEIV
-446 GKLNRTI
+446 EKLNRTI

>member
-1 MQLTSTKIQPN
+1 MI
-12 QKKVGANL
+12 
-20 HNPILYAHATN
+20 
-31 NNMLVGQFVQRSK
+31 VGQFVQQSK

-61 FPISLSLPLVEGE
+61 FPISLSLPLVKGE

-106 NDAFT
+106 NDVFN

-117 HDCTGGISFGENR
+117 HDCTGGISFTENR
-130 KPPKIGWEYREISA
+130 QAPNIGWEYREVSA

-186 PQGKSISSHIIKY
+186 PQEKSISSHIIKY
-199 PMDTIVQ
+199 PMDAIVQ
-206 SNSILDMSSSV
+206 SNSVLDMSSSV
-217 ENEFICTQI
+217 ENEFICNQI
-226 AKELGFNVPNMEII
+226 AKELGFSVPDIEII
-240 TTESG
+240 TAESG
-245 AKALA
+245 AKAL
-250 VKRFD
+250 VVERFD
-255 RRFVDGVVSRR
+255 RCFVDGVVSRR

-296 VLSLSEERKANNH
+296 VLSLSAERKANNH
-309 DFFKFMILQCLLGA
+309 DFFKFMVLQCLLGA

-334 IVPGGHYQLAPF
+334 IAPGGHYQLAPF

-351 AYPAVS
+351 AYPAIS

-373 ASRGYKYNIN
+373 ASRGYKYHIN

-393 ANRFGISNAE
+393 ANQFGISNAN
-403 CHEIVSTFLAQFS
+403 CHEIISAFLAQFS
-416 SALSSIDKR
+416 NALSSVDNR
-425 FPGQEF
+425 FPEKEF
-431 ALVRD
+431 SLVKD
-436 AIFQHATEIV
+436 AIFQHASKIV
-446 GKLNRTI
+446 EKLSRSI

>member
-1 MQLTSTKIQPN
+1 MI
-12 QKKVGANL
+12 
-20 HNPILYAHATN
+20 
-31 NNMLVGQFVQRSK
+31 VGQFVQQSK

-61 FPISLSLPLVEGE
+61 FPISLSLPLVKGE
-74 CSSFNALNFIHNLLP
+74 YSSFNALNFIHNLLP

-106 NDAFT
+106 NDVFN

-117 HDCTGGISFGENR
+117 HDCTGGISFTESRQAPN
-130 KPPKIGWEYREISA
+130 IGWEYREVSA

-186 PQGKSISSHIIKY
+186 PQEKSISSHIIKY
-199 PMDTIVQ
+199 PMDAIVQ
-206 SNSILDMSSSV
+206 SNSVLDMSSSV
-217 ENEFICTQI
+217 ENEFICNQI
-226 AKELGFNVPNMEII
+226 AKELGFSVPDIEII
-240 TTESG
+240 TAESG
-245 AKALA
+245 AKAL
-250 VKRFD
+250 VVERFD
-255 RRFVDGVVSRR
+255 RCFVDGVVSRR

-296 VLSLSEERKANNH
+296 VLSLSAERKANNH
-309 DFFKFMILQCLLGA
+309 DFFKFMVLQCLLGA

-334 IVPGGHYQLAPF
+334 IAPGGHYQLAPF

-351 AYPAVS
+351 AYPAIS

-373 ASRGYKYNIN
+373 ASRGYKYHIN

-393 ANRFGISNAE
+393 ANQFGISNAN
-403 CHEIVSTFLAQFS
+403 CHEIISAFLAQFS
-416 SALSSIDKR
+416 NALSSVDNR
-425 FPGQEF
+425 FPEKEF
-431 ALVRD
+431 SLVKD
-436 AIFQHATEIV
+436 AIFQHASKIV
-446 GKLNRTI
+446 EKLSRSI

>member
-1 MQLTSTKIQPN
+1 M
-12 QKKVGANL
+12 

-31 NNMLVGQFVQRSK
+31 NNMLVGQFVQQSK
-44 TYWSFSYS
+44 TNLSFSYS
-52 DEWLAYDSA
+52 DKWLAYDSA
-61 FPISLSLPLVEGE
+61 FPLSLSLPLVKGE

-106 NDAFT
+106 NDVFT
-111 LLSKIG
+111 LLSKVG
-117 HDCTGGISFGENR
+117 HDCTGGISFTESR
-130 KPPKIGWEYREISA
+130 EPPKIGWKYREISA

-158 PFFGEYRPCISGTQR
+158 PCFGDYRPCISGTQR
-173 KTTLTRLNGKWYV
+173 KTTLMKTNGRWYV
-186 PQGKSISSHIIKY
+186 PQGTAFSSHIVKY
-199 PMDTIVQ
+199 PMDVITQ
-206 SNSILDMSSSV
+206 SNSVLDMSSSIK
-217 ENEFICTQI
+217 NEFICTQI
-226 AKELGFNVPNMEII
+226 AKELGFKVPDIEII
-240 TTESG
+240 TAESG

-255 RRFVDGVVSRR
+255 RCFGDGVVTRR

-271 CQIFG
+271 CQILG
-276 VPEHQKYQSENNLGV
+276 VPEHQKYESENNLSV

-296 VLSLSEERKANNH
+296 VLSLSAQSKANNH

-334 IVPGGHYQLAPF
+334 IDHGGYYKLAPF

-367 LAMGLK
+367 LAMGLQ
-373 ASRGYKYNIN
+373 ASRGYKYHIS

-393 ANRFGISNAE
+393 ASQFGISNAE
-403 CHEIVSTFLAQFS
+403 CHEIVYAFLAQFS

-431 ALVRD
+431 ALVKD
-436 AIFQHATEIV
+436 AIFQHATEV
-446 GKLNRTI
+446 VEKLNRTI